1 IDLVF
6 GFKGA
11 TLLCFHKNKEG
22 VFLDRPVLFHR
33 PSTLF
38 KVKHKKHIFGFYY
51 SRKKEIFKLYHR
63 FSLTDEQRLL

>member
-1 IDLVF
+1 M
-6 GFKGA
+6 
-11 TLLCFHKNKEG
+11 
-22 VFLDRPVLFHR
+22 LFHR